1 VSRSTALDH
10 STCIHS
16 WEGPS
21 CMSHESIEQMAIHAK
36 NPLRNK
42 CQLLSDFK
50 EFEVQQQIW
59 ILCVRDTVQFLRL
72 FGG

>member
-1 VSRSTALDH
+1 
-10 STCIHS
+10 
-16 WEGPS
+16 
-21 CMSHESIEQMAIHAK
+21 MSHESIEQMAIHAK